1 MDPSTAVWPG
11 VARPVTYDTDYRG
24 GGGAGGG
31 VLGDY
36 YRPALLQGAGHHE
49 AGAGAHPWPAP
60 PSSLARGQT
69 AGLETERQHEDTVSE
84 LRLGQHLSICETNS
98 IYILEDLF
106 FFSHSFSPYTG
117 SF

>member
-60 PSSLARGQT
+60 PSSLASGQT

-84 LRLGQHLSICETNS
+84 LRLGQHLSICETTIRERN
-98 IYILEDLF
+98 IYK
-106 FFSHSFSPYTG
+106 
-117 SF
+117 